1 MKYEGQIYRPPSEAY
16 SLILQVSIGCSHN
29 QCSFCGMYKDKEFRI
44 RKVDEILQDLQ
55 RARKDH
61 RFVEKIFLADGNAL
75 ALPLESLREILAE
88 ISRLFPECK
97 RVSAYSAPKD
107 ILRKTP
113 EELEELKGLGL
124 GMLYLGIESGS
135 SRVLQR
141 VQKGVSREEMIEA
154 GKKAKAAG
162 FTLSVTVI
170 SGLGGIALW
179 QQHAVDSAK
188 VINAIQPD
196 YLALLT
202 LLIQEGTQMYSE
214 VESGAFQLLTPME
227 VLVETHKM
235 IEELE
240 LNHTVFRSNH
250 PSNYVALEGTLPK
263 EKSNLLYQIEE
274 VLADTEKYCLKERY
288 RRL

>member
-202 LLIQEGTQMYSE
+202 LLIQEGTELYSE

-263 EKSNLLYQIEE
+263 EKSNLLRQIEE

>member
-263 EKSNLLYQIEE
+263 EKSNLLRQIEE